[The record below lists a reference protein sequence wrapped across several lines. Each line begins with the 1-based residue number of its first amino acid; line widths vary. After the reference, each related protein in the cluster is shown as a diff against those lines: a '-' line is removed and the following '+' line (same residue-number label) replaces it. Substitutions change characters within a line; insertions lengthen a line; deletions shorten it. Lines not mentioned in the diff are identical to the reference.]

1 MKKGRKVILFNPP
14 FSCNYIGLYQI
25 IGLIIL
31 PLFGAVITEE
41 NKHFSVEFD
50 REDLRFLNQLNSK

>member
-1 MKKGRKVILFNPP
+1 MKKGRKVILFNPL

-41 NKHFSVEFD
+41 NKYFSVEFD